1 MINIS
6 LKDYLT
12 ASGKY
17 PDRENSSELTPEK
30 LDNEKKLLVAVNALL
45 AEAGILSVSVS
56 SGFRPQ
62 AANTAA
68 GGAKNSLHGTCLAI
82 DLLDDK
88 SQSLANK
95 MTPELLRKHDLF
107 MENEAYTKGKFTN
120 WVHLQ
125 KNPNMKDRPSRR
137 FIP

>member
-1 MINIS
+1 MSNIT

-17 PDRENSSELTPEK
+17 PDREKSSELTPEK
-30 LDNEKKLLVAVNALL
+30 LENAKKLLTAVNALL

-56 SGFRPQ
+56 SGFRPL
-62 AANTAA
+62 AANVAA
-68 GGAKNSLHGTCLAI
+68 GGAKKSLHGTCLAI

-88 SQSLANK
+88 TQSLANK
-95 MTPELLRKHDLF
+95 MTPTLLRKYDLF
-107 MENEAYTKGKFTN
+107 MENEAYTKGKWTN

-125 KNPNMKDRPSRR
+125 NSPNMLDRPSRR
-137 FIP
+137 FVP

>member
-1 MINIS
+1 MTLIT

-17 PDRENSSELTPEK
+17 PDRENSSELTPDK
-30 LDNEKKLLVAVNALL
+30 LENASLLLKRVNALL

-120 WVHLQ
+120 WVHLDIGQ
-125 KNPNMKDRPSRR
+125 RADRASRR

>member
-1 MINIS
+1 MSIIT

-17 PDRENSSELTPEK
+17 LDRQNSTELTPEK
-30 LDNEKKLLVAVNALL
+30 LENAKKLLAAVNALL

-62 AANTAA
+62 AANIAA
-68 GGAKNSLHGTCLAI
+68 GGAKLSNHTKCLAI
-82 DLLDDK
+82 DLVDNNHY
-88 SQSLANK
+88 LANK

-107 MENEAYTKGKFTN
+107 MENEAYTKT
-120 WVHLQ
+120 WCHLQ
-125 KNPNMKDRPSRR
+125 LTPNMKDRPSRR